1 MHWPLMKRFL
11 CQLDKKMRHSIWIGL
26 VFLASC
32 DVFGT
37 RIPEPP
43 VGEAGT
49 WLQPVAPDLVVDNLR
64 AAVTELNAAN
74 YRRSLDQEFMFTP
87 TAAAHARDPDQW
99 TNWDHA
105 QENGYFITVAEA
117 AKGSS
122 GNLLRLEDAK
132 TELSETEYILDAHY
146 LLLIQHG
153 SQQIADTLQGR
164 LVWVITKK
172 VDGLWVLK
180 RWSDQSIGT
189 EDSWSDLKAEF
200 AS

>member
-1 MHWPLMKRFL
+1 MAR
-11 CQLDKKMRHSIWIGL
+11 SIWMAL
-26 VFLASC
+26 VVLASC
-32 DVFGT
+32 DVFGART
-37 RIPEPP
+37 PEPP

-64 AAVTELNAAN
+64 AAVAELNAAN
-74 YRRSLDQEFMFTP
+74 YRRSLDEEFMFTP
-87 TAAAHARDPDQW
+87 TAAAYARDPDQW
-99 TNWDHA
+99 IHWDQA
-105 QENGYFITVAEA
+105 QENGYFVTVAEA

-122 GNLLRLEDAK
+122 GNLLRLEDAT
-132 TELSETEYILDAHY
+132 TELSDTEYILDAHY
-146 LLLIQHG
+146 LLLIKHG

-172 VDGLWVLK
+172 ADGLWMLT